1 MVLWEP
7 PEGLGVNFKEGL
19 LSVHAEMSMLSNHS
33 QLRGDMRLDVSF
45 ILLHSHGSQRQLWN
59 RYRKPKQKGDEPE
72 SIYSRNKIKH
82 INMPILAENY
92 QSFFF
97 PGQSAIKTLLIIQ
110 TAPQFINMLSQTTI
124 ALGLLLAGA
133 SAQQAAN
140 CEYQSFKCGSVL
152 LAAPFSKQ
160 YLIPKERQIY

>member
-1 MVLWEP
+1 MI
-7 PEGLGVNFKEGL
+7 
-19 LSVHAEMSMLSNHS
+19 LSGSCGIDTESLNRNAMSWSP
-33 QLRGDMRLDVSF
+33 F
-45 ILLHSHGSQRQLWN
+45 IT
-59 RYRKPKQKGDEPE
+59 
-72 SIYSRNKIKH
+72 RNKIKH

-110 TAPQFINMLSQTTI
+110 TAPQFINMFSQTTI

-160 YLIPKERQIY
+160 YLIPKERQTY